1 MRVLM
6 AAPFEAK
13 GRYKG
18 GISSVVNN
26 MLLHKSALDEC
37 NLEIIKFNTCAVERA
52 AGSDASFNKENIKN
66 ALYLYN
72 TITDSIK
79 ENNPDILYYHSSVRY
94 ALLKDL
100 LILRNAKIN
109 TKIRTVIHIHFAD
122 YEKIM
127 TGNSLIDKLI
137 LSILKKY
144 VDVIVFLSKTTMNSF
159 VKHGIDRKKCTVI
172 YNFNTLTLNE
182 SDISISNLNED
193 KPIRLLFVGTIG
205 KRKGFFDL
213 VKALERVDKNK
224 YELHVCGEA
233 TDEESKELF
242 EKCKNEMKKNLVF
255 HGFVSGEERD
265 YIYKKTDIMILPSYG
280 EGLPMVILEAFSAGC
295 AVISTNV
302 GAIPEILKDENGTI
316 IEPGNIDALSQAI
329 SFYIDNPKIL
339 FEIQKNNFQY
349 SSKFT
354 CEEFIYRVSEACKK
368 VDNNVQKN

>member
-37 NLEIIKFNTCAVERA
+37 NLEIIKFNTCAVERL

-109 TKIRTVIHIHFAD
+109 TKIKTVIHIHFAD

-127 TGNSLIDKLI
+127 TGNSLIDKFI

-159 VKHGIDRKKCTVI
+159 VEHGIDRKKCTVI
-172 YNFNTLTLNE
+172 YNFNTLTLKE

-193 KPIRLLFVGTIG
+193 KTIRLLFVGTIG

-213 VKALERVDKNK
+213 VKALARVDKNK

-265 YIYKKTDIMILPSYG
+265 YIYKKADIMILPSYG

>member
-109 TKIRTVIHIHFAD
+109 TKIKTVIHIHFAD

-172 YNFNTLTLNE
+172 YNFNTLTLKE
-182 SDISISNLNED
+182 SDISISNQNED
-193 KPIRLLFVGTIG
+193 KTIRLLFVGTIG
-205 KRKGFFDL
+205 ERKGFFDL

-265 YIYKKTDIMILPSYG
+265 YIYKKADIMILPSYG

-339 FEIQKNNFQY
+339 FEIQKHNFQY

>member
-37 NLEIIKFNTCAVERA
+37 NLEIIKFNTCAVKRA

-109 TKIRTVIHIHFAD
+109 TKIKTVIHIHFAD

-172 YNFNTLTLNE
+172 YNFNTLTLKE
-182 SDISISNLNED
+182 SDISNSNQNED
-193 KPIRLLFVGTIG
+193 KTIRLLFVGTIG

-265 YIYKKTDIMILPSYG
+265 YIYKKADIMILPSYG

-316 IEPGNIDALSQAI
+316 IEPGDIDALSQAI
-329 SFYIDNPKIL
+329 SFYIDNPKKL
-339 FEIQKNNFQY
+339 LEIKKNNFQY

-354 CEEFIYRVSEACKK
+354 CEEFIYRVSDACKK
-368 VDNNVQKN
+368 GDNSEKED